1 MDITFTQSTASRKR
15 FWGHGSYGKHLCTHP
30 ESRSLSESRSLV
42 LGLQE
47 SRIRLQAIS
56 KRFWEG

>member
-1 MDITFTQSTASRKR
+1 MDITFTQSNTDRGRS
-15 FWGHGSYGKHLCTHP
+15 WGHESYGKHLCTHP

-42 LGLQE
+42 LGPQE
-47 SRIRLQAIS
+47 SRIRLQAFS